1 MVSSPFLTIKRK
13 NMKFKYFRIA
23 AFLCIVLTVFSC
35 GKKEK
40 KTPALGSEY
49 LRPATM
55 QYSKQDTAEINQ
67 IVNQYVELLGSRN
80 FEDAANMLY
89 TVRNDSIIPFDEETK
104 KGFCKAYSQFPIY
117 AVKVTS
123 LVLRSDK
130 NNQVDVSMQ
139 ITQDGDISTNKGVTT
154 MSLNPVVKNGK
165 WYLTLLSKN
174 AEGVQDV
181 YDPNNSSY

>member
-1 MVSSPFLTIKRK
+1 MVSSPFLTIKRE

-23 AFLCIVLTVFSC
+23 AFACIMLTIFSC
-35 GKKEK
+35 GKKK
-40 KTPALGSEY
+40 KETPALGSEY

-55 QYSKQDTAEINQ
+55 QYSKQDTTQIND
-67 IVNQYVELLGSRN
+67 IVNRYVELVGSRN

-89 TVRNDSIIPFDEETK
+89 IVRNDSIIPFDEKKK
-104 KGFCKAYSQFPIY
+104 KGFCEAYSHFPIY

-123 LVLRSDK
+123 MVLRSDK
-130 NNQVDVSMQ
+130 NNQVDVTMQ
-139 ITQDGDISTNKGVTT
+139 ITEDGDIAANKGVTT
-154 MSLNPVVKNGK
+154 MSINPVVKDGK

-181 YDPNNSSY
+181 YDKDNNSY